1 MGGGTVL
8 DLGVYVIQAC
18 QWVFEQA
25 PKSITAKGTLNDQGV
40 DLEMSGEINYGDNK
54 IGKIKTSAV
63 KTLSNTTKIV
73 GTKGQITVIIQK
85 WLTKN
90 KLHRRI

>member
-1 MGGGTVL
+1 ML

-18 QWVFEQA
+18 QWVFQQV

-40 DLEMSGEINYGDNK
+40 DLEMSAEINYGDNK

-63 KTLSNTTKIV
+63 ETLKNTTKIV
-73 GTKGQITVIIQK
+73 GTKGQITVIIWK
-85 WLTKN
+85 RLT
-90 KLHRRI
+90 